1 VQLDGEKTENNE
13 TIADYVKDL
22 VDDSII
28 IAEGTMRLKNTFKSF
43 RKAVGKNKNS

>member
-13 TIADYVKDL
+13 TIADYVKEYL

-28 IAEGTMRLKNTFKSF
+28 IAEGTMRLKKHI
-43 RKAVGKNKNS
+43 